1 MTYAIKYHPEVIDDF
16 QQLGGNVRKQVFKKI
31 EQLAQN
37 PQLGHSLGNKAG
49 FDLTGYRKA
58 GSDAMWVIRK
68 RLLVPTRRRGNV
80 GTATLARPHG
90 IPLLLRGNAGYHPHC
105 ITTGNLAP

>member
-1 MTYAIKYHPEVIDDF
+1 MTYAIKYHPEVIEDL

-58 GSDAMWVIRK
+58 YVDNRRIRIVYKIVDKQICIFIISVGK
-68 RLLVPTRRRGNV
+68 REGLEVYQ
-80 GTATLARPHG
+80 TAQQRIKNLPE
-90 IPLLLRGNAGYHPHC
+90 
-105 ITTGNLAP
+105 TGD